1 MRRLGPEQLPLLPMA
16 STQHKHEATKHIF
29 RTSRLRERSVYHH
42 FIPIMFSSKANRAT
56 GPQARRGQ
64 EAETS
69 LQRQAA
75 GPAGGRVQGGQI
87 PVRLQEAGAVQDSP
101 ADRGPDQDLVP
112 EQKDEME
119 ETNDGQVGRIIIFQT
134 DNILIYMKIFHIP
147 D

>member
-29 RTSRLRERSVYHH
+29 RTSRLREKSLYYH
-42 FIPIMFSSKANRAT
+42 FIPIMFSSEANRAT

-101 ADRGPDQDLVP
+101 VDGGPDQNLVP
-112 EQKDEME
+112 EQTDEME
-119 ETNDGQVGRIIIFQT
+119 KTNDGQVDRKYL
-134 DNILIYMKIFHIP
+134 NC
-147 D
+147 